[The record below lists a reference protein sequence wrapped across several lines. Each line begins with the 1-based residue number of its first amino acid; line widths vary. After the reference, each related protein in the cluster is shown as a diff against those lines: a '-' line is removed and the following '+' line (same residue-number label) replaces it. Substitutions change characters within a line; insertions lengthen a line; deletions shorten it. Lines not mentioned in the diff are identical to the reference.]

1 MKYLRKY
8 NEAININST
17 SIQDIIDDYQF
28 RTDGYLPKVLNVL
41 EMIKDRLYDEYIV
54 LKFDN
59 TIVEDLRKL
68 GFDVD
73 TFEKENM
80 MRIDWLKE

>member
-1 MKYLRKY
+1 MKYLKRY
-8 NEAININST
+8 NESININST

-41 EMIKDRLYDEYIV
+41 EMIKDRLYDEYMV
-54 LKFDN
+54 LKLDT
-59 TIVEDLRKL
+59 TIVDELRKL

-73 TFEKENM
+73 TFEKDNM
-80 MRIDWLKE
+80 MRIDWLRE

>member
-1 MKYLRKY
+1 MKYLKRY

-41 EMIKDRLYDEYIV
+41 EMIKDRLYDEYLV
-54 LKFDN
+54 LKLDN
-59 TIVEDLRKL
+59 TIVDDLRKL

-73 TFEKENM
+73 TFEKDNM